1 MKLHLS
7 KHFCMRNALALIAV
21 VFVSQL
27 AFGQNPAV
35 YRWFGRSGKTTSWSK
50 VVSAC
55 ADADIILF
63 GEQHDD
69 AIAHWFQLLLLEELT
84 HRDSTKVALGMEM
97 LERDQQWAV
106 NLFSTGAIDEEKLE
120 DTTNMWSNFHTD
132 YLPSVRFAVEHH
144 LPVVATNI
152 PRRYASMVFKKGVAS
167 LDTLSPEVKSWMTPL
182 PFPVDTSLSQY
193 RELVKMGMEM
203 HSSGLNFA
211 TAQAIKDATM
221 AHFILSVWKPGMH
234 FLHLNGAYHSDF
246 DQSIEW
252 YLKRKNPSL
261 KVVTIST
268 VSQSQLK
275 KLDSEN
281 RNKADFI
288 LVTPEDM
295 IRTM

>member
-7 KHFCMRNALALIAV
+7 KHFCMRNAFALAAI

-27 AFGQNPAV
+27 TFGQNPPV
-35 YRWFGRSGKTTSWSK
+35 YSWFGHSGKTTNWSK
-50 VVSAC
+50 VVAAC
-55 ADADIILF
+55 ADADVVLF

-69 AIAHWFQLLLLEELT
+69 AIAHWFQLLLLEELQK
-84 HRDSTKVALGMEM
+84 RDSTKVTLGMEM

-106 NLFSTGAIDEEKLE
+106 DLFETGAIDEEKLE
-120 DTTNMWSNFHTD
+120 DTTKMWSNFHTD
-132 YLPSVRFAVEHH
+132 YLPSVRFAVQHH
-144 LPVVATNI
+144 LPVTATNI

-167 LDTLSPEVKSWMTPL
+167 LDTLSPEIKSWMAPL

-193 RELVKMGMEM
+193 RELVKMGIEM
-203 HSSGLNFA
+203 HASGLNFA

-221 AHFILSVWKPGMH
+221 AHFILSAWKPGLH

-246 DQSIEW
+246 HQSVEW
-252 YLKRKNPSL
+252 YLKQQNPSL

-268 VSQSQLK
+268 ISQSQLK

-281 RNKADFI
+281 REKADFI
-288 LVTPEDM
+288 LVTPENM